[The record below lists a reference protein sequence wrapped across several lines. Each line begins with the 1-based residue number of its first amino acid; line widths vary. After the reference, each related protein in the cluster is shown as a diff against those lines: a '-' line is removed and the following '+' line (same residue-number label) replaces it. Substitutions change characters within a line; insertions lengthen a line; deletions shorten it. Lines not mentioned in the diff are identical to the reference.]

1 MKNKQMQPSN
11 SRGKLTIASVRRIR
25 KVSKGFRTQ
34 AQWDALA
41 REYNMGAASV
51 RKIANGTSYGW
62 VD

>member
-1 MKNKQMQPSN
+1 MKNKQIQPSN
-11 SRGKLTIASVRRIR
+11 SRGKLTVKSVRRIR

-41 REYNMGAASV
+41 REYGIGAASA

-62 VD
+62 VE